1 MNQSRT
7 ACLFFIQ
14 QVSLPSDCGA
24 SQYVIRTQPAEGCLS
39 TVESAAAAISIMENN
54 KSIVDQ
60 LVHPLKA
67 LCTFQLNY
75 GAVEHHDK
83 VTLLELGQYRK
94 PVGKRTLKFLKQT
107 SQSAVVHERKGNK
120 SPLNSYPLF

>member
-1 MNQSRT
+1 M
-7 ACLFFIQ
+7 
-14 QVSLPSDCGA
+14 
-24 SQYVIRTQPAEGCLS
+24 IRTQPAEGCLS
-39 TVESAAAAISIMENN
+39 TVESAAAAISFMEQD
-54 KSIVDQ
+54 KSIVDE

-83 VTLLELGQYRK
+83 VTLLELGLYRK

-107 SQSAVVHERKGNK
+107 SQNPLLNDLKPNK
-120 SPLNSYPLF
+120 